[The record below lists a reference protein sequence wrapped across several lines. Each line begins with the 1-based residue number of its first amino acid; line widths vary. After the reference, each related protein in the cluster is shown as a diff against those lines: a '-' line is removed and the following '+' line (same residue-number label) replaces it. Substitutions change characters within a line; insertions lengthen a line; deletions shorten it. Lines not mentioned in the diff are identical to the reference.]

1 MPIKPEEKALVADRL
16 RSWINNLPPSQKD
29 QLFFHALGVSLTP
42 SQMLQ
47 EVEGESQLGEIIVND
62 QMKVIRKHQFR

>member
-1 MPIKPEEKALVADRL
+1 MSHEDKQLVVDRL
-16 RSWINNLPPSQKD
+16 KTWINKLPPSQKD

-47 EVEGESQLGEIIVND
+47 EVEGGSQLGEIIVKD
-62 QMKVIRKHQFR
+62 QMKLIKRYR

>member
-1 MPIKPEEKALVADRL
+1 MPIKTEDKKLVADRL
-16 RSWINNLPPSQKD
+16 RSWINRLPPSQKD

-47 EVEGESQLGEIIVND
+47 EVEGESQLGEIIVKD
-62 QMKVIRKHQFR
+62 QMKLIRRYQ